1 MSSEVPNELRYAKS
15 HEWVRVEGNEVVI
28 GISDHAQAELTELV
42 FVELPE
48 VGREVEAGD
57 ACAVVESVKTAS
69 DIYAPVGGKVTGSN
83 ETLVENPGLINESP
97 YGDGWLFR
105 IELSDASQVEG
116 LLTAE
121 QYAAQ
126 IGG

>member
-1 MSSEVPNELRYAKS
+1 MSSEIPSDLRFAKS
-15 HEWVRVEGNEVVI
+15 HEWVRVEGNVAVI

-48 VGREVEAGD
+48 ADRTVEAGES
-57 ACAVVESVKTAS
+57 CAVVESVKTAS
-69 DIYAPVGGKVTGSN
+69 DIYAPVGGTITACNDALGD
-83 ETLVENPGLINESP
+83 NPGLINESP
-97 YGDGWLFR
+97 YTEGWLFK
-105 IELSDASQVEG
+105 IEMTDASQVDA
-116 LLTAE
+116 LLTAD